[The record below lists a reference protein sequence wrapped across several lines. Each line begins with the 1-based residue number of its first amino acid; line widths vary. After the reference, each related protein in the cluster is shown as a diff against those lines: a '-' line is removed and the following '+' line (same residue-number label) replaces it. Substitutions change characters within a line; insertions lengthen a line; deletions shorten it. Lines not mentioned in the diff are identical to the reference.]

1 MKDYKQN
8 IFKHLNMKEYVSLR
22 IGADISTD
30 LELGLTIF
38 YLVERKLRFD
48 ALEPSDKQNFNLLNN
63 ANY

>member
-1 MKDYKQN
+1 
-8 IFKHLNMKEYVSLR
+8 MKEYVSLR